1 MRAMQIPG
9 HIDPVAV
16 PRGEIARADGRVDV
30 VGLTRAELREALI
43 AAGIA
48 EKQAK
53 MRAQQIWHWI
63 YNRGATDFS
72 AMTSISKETQA
83 QLAESFVIGRPEVV
97 EAQDSTD
104 GTRKWLLR
112 SADGQDYDMVFIP
125 DDDRGTRSEEHK
137 PELQSLMR
145 ISYT

>member
-16 PRGEIARADGRVDV
+16 PGGEIARADGRVDV

-48 EKQAK
+48 EKKAK

-72 AMTSISKETQA
+72 AMTSISKKKQA
-83 QLAESFVIGRPEVV
+83 QLAERFVNGRPDVV
-97 EAQDSTD
+97 GAKVSTY
-104 GTRKWLLR
+104 GTAKRLLR
-112 SADGQDYDMVFIP
+112 
-125 DDDRGTRSEEHK
+125 
-137 PELQSLMR
+137 
-145 ISYT
+145 

>member
-48 EKQAK
+48 EKPAK

-63 YNRGATDFS
+63 YTRGATDFS

-83 QLAESFVIGRPEVV
+83 KLAERLVIGRPDGV
-97 EAQDSTD
+97 EAQVYTH
-104 GTRKWLLR
+104 TPRK
-112 SADGQDYDMVFIP
+112 
-125 DDDRGTRSEEHK
+125 
-137 PELQSLMR
+137 
-145 ISYT
+145 